1 MSAANPNQTEDLASR
16 AVAATRQLP
25 VPAGPSPALVSR
37 TSAALREAVN
47 QPKPNLM
54 ERIHAMPTTSKIIA
68 SLALAASVLVC
79 LALFNSTGNSRALAD
94 VAKALEG
101 IRTATYDVTIE
112 MINPTDGKTT
122 STKMKAY
129 FEMPSQERVETLDPG
144 DEDKV
149 ASVMILDHQA
159 MKALTLAPEQ
169 KMAMLVDLTRIKKPA
184 GKPSNPFDMVREFV
198 QEENSPAVKSLGKKE
213 IDGRMAVGFRTQSN
227 MVDTDFWADPNSA
240 RLVRVDFEYPGHGG
254 HGVMN
259 HFRYDVELDPKLFSR
274 EPPEGY
280 TVNNVEIAMPV
291 EADLVSTLRMIA
303 EHNDGM
309 FPAALGM
316 TNKDY
321 LHAIQE
327 VSKEEMEAFIKQPE
341 TQKLM
346 EKLKAQYAN
355 DQSAFMKAWM
365 GTMMPYTQKLVLK
378 YQQGMN
384 FYNILGAKRLAL
396 CRQGRQVGHA

>member
-1 MSAANPNQTEDLASR
+1 MPCQRHRKSLR
-16 AVAATRQLP
+16 AWRWPPAHWCVWRFSIQP
-25 VPAGPSPALVSR
+25 VIL
-37 TSAALREAVN
+37 
-47 QPKPNLM
+47 
-54 ERIHAMPTTSKIIA
+54 
-68 SLALAASVLVC
+68 
-79 LALFNSTGNSRALAD
+79 ALAD

-254 HGVMN
+254 HGVMD

-291 EADLVSTLRMIA
+291 EADFVSTLRMIA

-327 VSKEEMEAFIKQPE
+327 VSKEEIEAFIKQPE

-384 FYNILGAKRLAL
+384 FYNILGRKTPRTMPARTSSWTRLID
-396 CRQGRQVGHA
+396 RSSGTSQPGRRSTT